1 MNFMDEQ
8 PTNMKQ
14 QEAIQLFEEKKVR
27 TLWNQDEE
35 KWYFSIVDTVSV
47 LTDSP
52 NPRKYW
58 SVLKTRLKK
67 EGSQLTTNCSQLKM
81 QSADGKYYKTD
92 VADTEQ
98 LFRLIQSI
106 PSPKAEPFKLW
117 LAQIAAERLDEV
129 QDPELTIDRALEQ
142 YMSLGYSENWIN
154 QRLKSIEIRK
164 ALTDEWKSRGLK
176 EGVQFATLT
185 DIISKAW
192 SGNTTKEYKVLKGLK
207 KENLRDNM
215 TNTELILNM
224 LAEASTK
231 DISTATNPESF
242 EENKKVAEQGGNVAK
257 VAMKELESK
266 TGKKVVTALNAK
278 DSLKQIEDKK
288 KDE

>member
-8 PTNMKQ
+8 PINMKQ

-27 TLWNQDEE
+27 TLWDQEEE

-47 LTDSP
+47 LTESIDP
-52 NPRKYW
+52 NAYWRKLKQRLKAEGNETVTNCH
-58 SVLKTRLKK
+58 VLKMKA
-67 EGSQLTTNCSQLKM
+67 
-81 QSADGKYYKTD
+81 ADGKMRLTD

-117 LAQIAAERLDEV
+117 LAQIAAERLDEM

-142 YMSLGYSENWIN
+142 YMRLGYSENWIN

-192 SGNTTKEYKVLKGLK
+192 SGNTTKEYKVLG
-207 KENLRDNM
+207 NCR
-215 TNTELILNM
+215 
-224 LAEASTK
+224 
-231 DISTATNPESF
+231 
-242 EENKKVAEQGGNVAK
+242 QGKN
-257 VAMKELESK
+257 E
-266 TGKKVVTALNAK
+266 
-278 DSLKQIEDKK
+278 
-288 KDE
+288 